1 MLDRSRACV
10 AAQPT
15 QLDQVSYKFSVSG
28 CPYHVA
34 ETTLAAMQDVARQQ
48 AANDTHY
55 LPARHRTLPIV
66 ASITPIANYPSKL
79 RIFQTNA
86 SRYWQVRCF
95 LKGRTYTQSLKTT
108 NKQVAISAA
117 KQFFHTKTA
126 ELYADRLEVREV
138 KKKNKFADLV
148 PAVVQGLQARVK
160 RGEFAAAN
168 IPIFLQRMHNS
179 ILPHLGHMA
188 IEDISYRNL
197 SDFMEQLSGRD
208 LTATTVHQHM
218 VAIRKVFAHAHGSGI
233 IKTLP
238 KFPVIKVSDKPRG
251 SFSLGEY
258 RDLVRLAR
266 QRIGQPVP
274 EHFTKKY
281 RSSNAILAQHG
292 QINAD
297 LHWLIR
303 FMVNGFM
310 RPSDIKFLKHKHVT
324 IVRGRHIYLR
334 LNLPETKKHDKPIV
348 TLQPA
353 VFVYERLLARQ
364 RAEGYGR
371 PDDYV
376 FLPQLQDRK
385 WLLVAYGWQ
394 FMYLQSLAGI
404 EGNAANGQT
413 RTIYSLRHTAMTF
426 RLLYGGNIDLIT
438 LAKNAR
444 TSVEMIERF
453 YTSNLTAEMNI
464 DLLQG
469 RRQ

>member
-1 MLDRSRACV
+1 
-10 AAQPT
+10 
-15 QLDQVSYKFSVSG
+15 
-28 CPYHVA
+28 
-34 ETTLAAMQDVARQQ
+34 MQDLEKQQ
-48 AANDTHY
+48 AANDTQY
-55 LPARHRTLPIV
+55 LPPRHRTLPIL
-66 ASITPIANYPSKL
+66 ASVTPIANYPSKL
-79 RIFQTNA
+79 RIFKTNA

-108 NKQVAISAA
+108 NKQAAISQA
-117 KQFFHTKTA
+117 KQFFHIKTA
-126 ELYADRLEVREV
+126 ELYVDKIQARSD
-138 KKKNKFADLV
+138 KSPKFADLL

-179 ILPHLGHMA
+179 ILPYLGEMTMDQ
-188 IEDISYRNL
+188 IGYKEL
-197 SDFMEQLSGRD
+197 SAFMEMMSNRD

-218 VAIRKVFAHAHGSGI
+218 VAIRKVFAHAHGNGI
-233 IKTLP
+233 ISNLP

-251 SFSLGEY
+251 SFSVAEY

-274 EHFTKKY
+274 QAFSKKY
-281 RSSNAILAQHG
+281 RSSREILENHG
-292 QINAD
+292 HINAD

-310 RPSDIKFLKHKHVT
+310 RPGDIKFLKHKHVT
-324 IVRGRHIYLR
+324 IVRGKHIYLR

-353 VFVYERLLARQ
+353 VFVYERLLAKQ
-364 RAEGYGR
+364 IAEGYGR

-376 FLPQLQDRK
+376 FLPNLEDRK

-426 RLLYGGNIDLIT
+426 RLLYGGNIDLLT

-453 YTSNLTAEMNI
+453 YASNLTAEMNI

-469 RRQ
+469 KRN